1 MLKKKIIIIFLL
13 TFVAAY
19 YFASFVI
26 GTDKFEVIKNSINP
40 KYKDKIVKYFFPY
53 KKNTILEERL
63 GNLLKYNDDQNR
75 LIREH
80 LYNFEYEYKKSGE
93 NINIIKKKDLKLS
106 NNLIME
112 KYELLNGL
120 YHGIHNITHR
130 SAFIDFHQNNL
141 LVLTPT
147 GILSYISN
155 LNNDKIYLN
164 QISNNIYDF
173 INPKQFNKDAWFSLK
188 DLSVYDNKIFI
199 SYTEEINQDCW
210 NVSVIFGDFNY
221 DKIIFKKLFSSEKC
235 INSKDNVDKIFNA
248 HQTGGRIVGFDDE
261 NILLTTGEFRN
272 RYLAQEKESINGKI
286 IKINFK
292 NKNFKIISMG
302 HRNPQGLF
310 YDKEN
315 NLIISTEHGPQGG
328 DEINL
333 IDLNLLS
340 SNKHKILNY
349 GWPLSSYGEH
359 YGGKKKFANRKK
371 YEKYPLYKSH
381 SKYNFIEPL
390 KFFTPSIGISEITKI
405 DKKKY
410 IASSLK
416 AKSIYLFELNELNE
430 MINLK
435 VINVYERVRDV
446 KFKNK
451 NLYLFLENTG
461 SIGVISLPQ

>member
-1 MLKKKIIIIFLL
+1 MSKKKIILIFLFI
-13 TFVAAY
+13 FVAVY
-19 YFASFVI
+19 YLSFSAI
-26 GTDKFEVIKNSINP
+26 GTDRFEVIKNSINP
-40 KYKDKIVKYFFPY
+40 KYKNMIVKYFFPY
-53 KKNTILEERL
+53 KKITILEERF
-63 GNLLKYNDDQNR
+63 NDLLKYNDDQNR

-120 YHGIHNITHR
+120 YHGIHNILNR
-130 SAFIDFHQNNL
+130 SAFLDFHQNNL
-141 LVLTPT
+141 LILTPT

-155 LNNDKIYLN
+155 VNDDKIYLN

-173 INPKQFNKDAWFSLK
+173 INSNQFNKDAWFSLK
-188 DLSVYDNKIFI
+188 DLSVYNNKIFI

-221 DKIIFKKLFSSEKC
+221 DEITFKKLFSSEKC
-235 INSKDNVDKIFNA
+235 ISSINNVDKIFNA

-292 NKNFKIISMG
+292 NKDFKIISMG
-302 HRNPQGLF
+302 HRNPQGLL

-315 NLIISTEHGPQGG
+315 NIILSTEHGPEGG

-333 IDLNLLS
+333 IDLDLLS
-340 SNKHKILNY
+340 SNNHKILNY
-349 GWPLSSYGEH
+349 GWPISSYGEH
-359 YGGKKKFANRKK
+359 YGGKKKFANREK
-371 YEKYPLYKSH
+371 YKKYPLYKSH
-381 SKYNFIEPL
+381 SKHNFIEPL

-405 DKKKY
+405 DEKKY

-430 MINLK
+430 MINLEM
-435 VINVYERVRDV
+435 INVYERVRDI

-461 SIGVISLPQ
+461 SIGVIRLPQ